1 MAGWHCRLGGRVL
14 QQTLRGS
21 EGQGAQCA
29 AVRGA
34 AKGRTRLCV
43 NSSTGTTACRNTERR
58 AATRVMQNQAQRKHY
73 TWRGK
78 ADSDKRSVL
87 SHILIYTVDKITTRM
102 NVHPK
107 QKHTHRHRKQAYG
120 YQRRKGRGREQVRN
134 LGLTDTNTI
143 HLKDQQGYSVKHTQ
157 LYSISCNNLSWNII

>member
-1 MAGWHCRLGGRVL
+1 MVLEKTLDSPVDSKIRPVTPKENQPRILIGRTDAEAPILRPPDSKSRLTGKDSDAGKDRREEKGTTGDEMAGWHCRLGGRVL

-87 SHILIYTVDKITTRM
+87 SLIYTESK
-102 NVHPK
+102 K
-107 QKHTHRHRKQAYG
+107 
-120 YQRRKGRGREQVRN
+120 
-134 LGLTDTNTI
+134 
-143 HLKDQQGYSVKHTQ
+143 
-157 LYSISCNNLSWNII
+157 